1 MHYRVWVASVVLLS
15 GCAKTL
21 SAPASTRTAAPPDAT
36 FSCVKQQ
43 LGALDYKQTSI
54 DVDEG
59 RITASKVD
67 PKAHRADT
75 GFRRLVNKLD
85 VKVAAEADG
94 QTSLQ
99 VEGRTFAEY
108 TTQRGPTEVQENA
121 SKQVKADEQEILEQ
135 CRS

>member
-1 MHYRVWVASVVLLS
+1 MHYRVWVAGAVLLS

-21 SAPASTRTAAPPDAT
+21 SVPASTRTSATPDAT

-43 LGALDYKQTSI
+43 LGVLGYKQTSI
-54 DVDEG
+54 DVDER

-75 GFRRLVNKLD
+75 QFRRLLDKLD

-99 VEGRTFAEY
+99 IEGRTFAEY
-108 TTQRGPTEVQENA
+108 TTQRGPTESQEAA
-121 SKQVKADEQEILEQ
+121 SEGVKSATQQLLER